1 MTLGGPQV
9 PACSAPPRV
18 GFSPAASDCGTAGE
32 GAVHF
37 GTGSLQ
43 VASSRVGGEPKRE
56 VPPQSR
62 LVSTS
67 PSSRPMLSPVSG
79 ASPSPFRSPL
89 VLRPPAGALP
99 GSSVGGGGFLDYDTG
114 KRGEALRAARGGGRW
129 QHRRWGPPRWLREA
143 ARRRRPLAVLR
154 IPPWAR
160 LAALL
165 PPASGNVFHR
175 PGVAAARARN
185 RGAMS
190 RAGGGR
196 GCGSPVPQRAP
207 WSLVAATAAL
217 CLVSA
222 TSVWTAGAAPMSRE
236 EKQKLG

>member
-1 MTLGGPQV
+1 MHLGT
-9 PACSAPPRV
+9 R
-18 GFSPAASDCGTAGE
+18 
-32 GAVHF
+32 
-37 GTGSLQ
+37 SLQ
-43 VASSRVGGEPKRE
+43 VASSRVGVGPKRE
-56 VPPQSR
+56 VPPESR
-62 LVSTS
+62 LLSTS
-67 PSSRPMLSPVSG
+67 HFSRPMLSPVSG
-79 ASPSPFRSPL
+79 ACPSPFRSPL
-89 VLRPPAGALP
+89 ALRPASCALP

-114 KRGEALRAARGGGRW
+114 KPGEALPAAEGGGRW
-129 QHRRWGPPRWLREA
+129 QHWRWGPAPWLRETVG
-143 ARRRRPLAVLR
+143 RRRPLALLR
-154 IPPWAR
+154 LPPWAR

-190 RAGGGR
+190 KAGGGR
-196 GCGSPVPQRAP
+196 GCGSLVPQRAP

-222 TSVWTAGAAPMSRE
+222 TSVGTAGAAPMSRE